1 VRIPARGH
9 VGGVVAVKTWARAQA
24 IVLVRTILDAP
35 SGVRMQKTQLALTR
49 LCDTGLEVGR
59 VGFGAWAIGGGG
71 WESLSDDGI
80 ATVKSGREMATNM
93 ATRPRRALFEVLAHV
108 SEDVPEHE

>member
-1 VRIPARGH
+1 
-9 VGGVVAVKTWARAQA
+9 VVAVKTWARAEA

-35 SGVRMQKTQLALTR
+35 SGVRMQKTQIALTR
-49 LCDTGLEVGR
+49 LADTGLEVSR
-59 VGFGAWAIGGGG
+59 VGFGAWVIGGGG

-80 ATVKSGREMATNM
+80 ATMKRGREKATSI
-93 ATRPRRALFEVLAHV
+93 ATRPRRALVEVLACV

>member
-1 VRIPARGH
+1 
-9 VGGVVAVKTWARAQA
+9 
-24 IVLVRTILDAP
+24 
-35 SGVRMQKTQLALTR
+35 MQKTQLALTR
-49 LCDTGLEVGR
+49 LGDTGLEVSR

-71 WESLSDDGI
+71 WDSLRDDGI
-80 ATVKSGREMATNM
+80 ATMKRGREMATNM

>member
-1 VRIPARGH
+1 M
-9 VGGVVAVKTWARAQA
+9 KTWARAQA

-59 VGFGAWAIGGGG
+59 VGFGARAIGGGG
-71 WESLSDDGI
+71 WESLSYGGI
-80 ATVKSGREMATNM
+80 ATMKSGREMATNM
-93 ATRPRRALFEVLAHV
+93 AARPRRALFEVLAHV